1 MMSVHITHEFETV
14 AVLQC
19 EIDDDDVRVDL
30 ANGAPRLR
38 FSLRFAAHFHVGLS
52 LDHSLQT
59 LTYDGMIVDDQD
71 ASATRG
77 VASVGN
83 LGARKTHD

>member
-1 MMSVHITHEFETV
+1 MSGIE
-14 AVLQC
+14 
-19 EIDDDDVRVDL
+19 L
-30 ANGAPRLR
+30 ADRAPRLR
-38 FSLRFAAHFHVGLS
+38 FGGGLAAHFHVGLS
-52 LDHSLQT
+52 LDHALEA
-59 LTYDGMIVDDQD
+59 LTDDRMIVDDQH